1 MKARRSK
8 REVSHLQRLL
18 EPRDL
23 MAWSN
28 LGPRAEQQPW
38 HYRHAAR
45 WLRVH
50 PEAAGPD
57 VKLNHRALYKEARE
71 KINVGPVIG
80 IPSKVWR
87 RIQPKGLDN
96 RLKDLNWLCL
106 LRCLPVREI
115 MHRHGL
121 ARSPVCPR
129 PDCKNEETIRHV
141 MWDCP
146 FARGAW
152 SRAEGWLGQ
161 SFPGLKMTWDGIE
174 RGSGP
179 GGFWAMFPVWLAQH
193 KGDSRKGKG
202 RYEGENGEGHSE
214 MGTTRALERWKGGLG
229 LVG

>member
-1 MKARRSK
+1 
-8 REVSHLQRLL
+8 
-18 EPRDL
+18 

-152 SRAEGWLGQ
+152 SRVEGWLGQ

-179 GGFWAMFPVWLAQH
+179 GGFWAMFPVWLAVSLLKRHLWLARQDVV
-193 KGDSRKGKG
+193 KNKCCSSIRGTVEKVKADMKG
-202 RYEGENGEGHSE
+202 RMERDILKWGQHA
-214 MGTTRALERWKGGLG
+214 ALERWKGGLG

>member
-1 MKARRSK
+1 MTSLFSVGPPTSGLMVKKKKKDEAVIKEKMQRSFSLRRQEILQEPK
-8 REVSHLQRLL
+8 IPEFLNKWPALFDVSEQESLW
-18 EPRDL
+18 PG
-23 MAWSN
+23 AI

-38 HYRHAAR
+38 HYRHAAK
-45 WLRVH
+45 WLRAH
-50 PEAAGPD
+50 PEAAGPE
-57 VKLNHRALYKEARE
+57 VKLNHRTLYQEARE

-129 PDCKNEETIRHV
+129 PDCKDEESIRHV
-141 MWDCP
+141 
-146 FARGAW
+146 
-152 SRAEGWLGQ
+152 
-161 SFPGLKMTWDGIE
+161 I
-174 RGSGP
+174 
-179 GGFWAMFPVWLAQH
+179 
-193 KGDSRKGKG
+193 
-202 RYEGENGEGHSE
+202 
-214 MGTTRALERWKGGLG
+214 WKEGLG